1 MKGFQMRTRTLRIGI
16 IGTGLGRTMHIPGL
30 QMLPQ
35 VEVTAISASEAEEA
49 NAVALRHHVPL
60 YFDDYRM
67 MVRNAELDAV
77 VIAGPPAVRH
87 SVAIAA
93 AEAGLHIFCE
103 RPLARNAAEAR
114 DMLRLVK
121 EVGIRH
127 AVNFRARFTAARARI
142 KTLIEQGYLGVL
154 QSVSITV
161 YRTPLSERKLQ
172 PSGLS
177 DDCERTAG
185 ALHAIG
191 SDYVDCLRWWFG
203 EIHAVAGITTANP
216 HSSRGGDPDS
226 ANFAIILEFA
236 NGATGSIHVS
246 ATSPVNLGEEIVA
259 IGADGML
266 ALQADGRLFGSRRA
280 DQQITELPV
289 EEVAS
294 GILGTAHPRL
304 RPFLLLAGDWVAGI
318 LTGKPGI
325 APSFEDGM
333 KVQEVVDAVERSRH
347 LNRWIDTSG
356 KRWPVQ

>member
-1 MKGFQMRTRTLRIGI
+1 MPKRTLRIGV
-16 IGTGLGRTMHIPGL
+16 IGTDLGRTMHIPGL

-35 VEVTAISASEAEEA
+35 VEVAAVCAGAAEDA
-49 NAVALRHHVPL
+49 HATALRHHVPL
-60 YFDDYRM
+60 YFDDYRTM
-67 MVRNAELDAV
+67 IHNAELDAI
-77 VIAGPPAVRH
+77 VITGPPANRH
-87 SVAIAA
+87 PAAIAA
-93 AEAGLHIFCE
+93 AESGLHILCE
-103 RPLARNAAEAR
+103 KPMARNAAEAR

-127 AVNFRARFTAARARI
+127 AVNFRSRFTAARARI
-142 KTLIEQGYLGVL
+142 KALVEQGYLGEL

-161 YRTPLSERKLQ
+161 YRPPLAERQIQ

-177 DDCERTAG
+177 DDCERAAG
-185 ALHAIG
+185 ALQAIG
-191 SDYVDCLRWWFG
+191 SDYVDTLRWWFG
-203 EIHAVAGITTANP
+203 EIHTVAGITTANL
-216 HSSRGGDPDS
+216 HTGKSGHPDS

-259 IGADGML
+259 IGSDGML
-266 ALQADGRLFGSRRA
+266 ALQADGRLFGTKRSE
-280 DQQITELPV
+280 QEITELPI
-289 EEVAS
+289 ENVAG

-304 RPFLLLAGDWVAGI
+304 RPFLLLASDWVAGI
-318 LTGKPGI
+318 LTGVAGI

-347 LNRWIDTSG
+347 LSRWIDTSG